1 MVAVAGTDAIIG
13 TPRHAIGVVPL
24 APPCLASSNRVM
36 NGKDMTVTNMD
47 EGTRLVPRPMMSEI
61 DTFGLTDRGRVRPTN
76 NDHFLIASFHRKLRV
91 HHTSIPDGIGDVE
104 TESRGFL
111 LLVADGVGG
120 LSSAGHGSALA
131 LSTLAQHL
139 LHATEICSELVLTQQ
154 EKSSDELRD
163 AVMQAH
169 AALVA
174 MQKESGGKPATTL
187 TMYAAFWPRA
197 FIVHVGDSR
206 MYRYRDGVLTRFT
219 SDQTYEQLMLESGA
233 IKPGSPEASRLKHVL
248 WSAVGNDE
256 VVPQIVYTDITRR
269 DVTLVCSDG
278 LTKHVSDD
286 EIRDRLARDE
296 SSEESVRAL
305 VGLALE
311 RGGTDNVTAIVG
323 KIRAKSTPT

>member
-1 MVAVAGTDAIIG
+1 MSAKDLTVMAI
-13 TPRHAIGVVPL
+13 
-24 APPCLASSNRVM
+24 
-36 NGKDMTVTNMD
+36 D
-47 EGTRLVPRPMMSEI
+47 EGSLLVPRPMMSEI

-76 NDHFLIASFHRKLRV
+76 NDHFLIASFHRTLRV
-91 HHTSIPDGIGDVE
+91 HYTSIPDGLGDAE
-104 TESRGFL
+104 TASRGFL
-111 LLVADGVGG
+111 FLVADGVGG
-120 LSSAGHGSALA
+120 LTSAGTGSALA

-154 EKSSDELRD
+154 EKSSVELRD

-187 TMYAAFWPRA
+187 TMWAAFWPRA

-206 MYRYRDGVLTRFT
+206 MYRYRDGELTRFT

-233 IKPGSPEASRLKHVL
+233 IKPGSPEAARLKHVL

-256 VVPQIVYTDITRR
+256 MVPQVVYTDVTRR
-269 DVTLVCSDG
+269 DVTLLCSDG

-296 SSEESVRAL
+296 TSEENVRAL
-305 VGLALE
+305 INLALE

-323 KIRAKSTPT
+323 KVRPKVRPMSVDAAR

>member
-1 MVAVAGTDAIIG
+1 MRVQDGIVT
-13 TPRHAIGVVPL
+13 TMQETGVVP
-24 APPCLASSNRVM
+24 
-36 NGKDMTVTNMD
+36 
-47 EGTRLVPRPMMSEI
+47 RPAMSEI
-61 DTFGLTDRGRVRPTN
+61 DTFGMTDRGKVRAAN
-76 NDHFLIASFHRKLRV
+76 NDHFLIASFHRKLRI
-91 HHTSIPDGIGDVE
+91 HHTSIPEGMEDHE

-120 LSSAGHGSALA
+120 LTSAGDGSALA
-131 LSTLAQHL
+131 VSTLAQHL

-163 AVMQAH
+163 SVMKAH
-169 AALVA
+169 AALVT

-187 TMYAAFWPRA
+187 TMFAAFWPRA

-206 MYRYRDGVLTRFT
+206 MYRLRDGVLTRFT

-233 IKPGSPEASRLKHVL
+233 IKPGSPEAARLKHVL

-256 VVPQIVYTDITRR
+256 VVPQIVYTDVTRR

-278 LTKHVSDD
+278 LTKHVTDD

-296 SSEESVRAL
+296 SAEESVRAL
-305 VGLALE
+305 VNLALE
-311 RGGTDNVTAIVG
+311 RGGTDNVTAVVG
-323 KIRAKSTPT
+323 KIRPKVTPTSSDAIR